1 MSAHRGVISLGS
13 NLGDRLAHLQSAV
26 DALAPC
32 GLHPLVVSSVYETDP
47 VGGPE
52 QGAFLNAVAL
62 IATDLDPLEVLAIC
76 QDIEARN
83 NRLREV
89 HWGPRTLDLDIIAMD
104 DLRVDDPTLTLPHP
118 RAADR
123 AFVCLPWAEVDPD
136 ARLPEGLVRDL
147 AEVLGDGGVHRRR
160 DLSLTMTPA
169 ADGRIR

>member
-62 IATDLDPLEVLAIC
+62 IAPDLDPLEV
-76 QDIEARN
+76 
-83 NRLREV
+83 
-89 HWGPRTLDLDIIAMD
+89 
-104 DLRVDDPTLTLPHP
+104 
-118 RAADR
+118 
-123 AFVCLPWAEVDPD
+123 
-136 ARLPEGLVRDL
+136 
-147 AEVLGDGGVHRRR
+147 
-160 DLSLTMTPA
+160 
-169 ADGRIR
+169 